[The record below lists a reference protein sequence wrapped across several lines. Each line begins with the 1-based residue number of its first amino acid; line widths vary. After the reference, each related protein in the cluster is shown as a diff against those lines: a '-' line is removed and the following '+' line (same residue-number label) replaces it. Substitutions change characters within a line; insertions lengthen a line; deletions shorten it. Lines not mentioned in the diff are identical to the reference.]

1 MIAGFDHVVILA
13 DQLSAAVRRYQALG
27 FHVEPGGIHPA
38 WGTENALIPLEG
50 GAYLELLAPQFPSRP
65 RPPSH
70 LWWRADGSPREPG
83 EYGGYALGSND
94 LLVEV
99 SRCNVEETLF
109 TEPQVGSRMRP
120 DGQMVRWR
128 AALPTLP
135 TLPFLIQD
143 ESPRELRI
151 SPPQN
156 GVGAAVRLSE
166 ITVSVPN
173 LAVATRAYSRL
184 LGDSP
189 ADDGTGSMRFRV
201 PGGTIRLVQPAL
213 ADPAKHA
220 LGRVNFGV
228 STVTL
233 TVRRWMELTHMLARV
248 LIPQGDGALIDPH
261 ATGGPQ
267 ILLLPGPGAR
277 SPSLA

>member
-1 MIAGFDHVVILA
+1 MITGFDHVVILT

-50 GAYLELLAPQFPSRP
+50 GAYLELMAPQSPSR
-65 RPPSH
+65 RMPPSH
-70 LWWRADGSPREPG
+70 FWWRADGSPRAPG
-83 EYGGYALGSND
+83 EYGGYALASDD
-94 LLVEV
+94 LHEEV
-99 SRCNVEETLF
+99 RRCNAEEALF
-109 TEPQVGSRMRP
+109 PEPQFGSRVRP
-120 DGQMVRWR
+120 DGQVVKWR
-128 AALPTLP
+128 AAFPTLP

-143 ESPRELRI
+143 EGPRDLRI

-156 GVGAAVRLSE
+156 GVGVAIRLSE

-173 LAVATRAYSRL
+173 LVVATRAYGQL
-184 LGDSP
+184 LGDRP
-189 ADDGTGSMRFRV
+189 ANDGTGSMRFRV
-201 PGGTIRLVQPAL
+201 PGGAIRLVQPTL
-213 ADPAKHA
+213 TDPAKHA

-228 STVTL
+228 SMVAL
-233 TVRRWMELTHMLARV
+233 TVRRWAELTHTLARV
-248 LIPQGDGALIDPH
+248 LKPQADGALIDAQ

-267 ILLLPGPGAR
+267 ILLRPDPSAR

>member
-13 DQLSAAVRRYQALG
+13 DQLAAAVRRYQALG

-50 GAYLELLAPQFPSRP
+50 GAYLELLAPQSPSRP
-65 RPPSH
+65 RPSSH

-83 EYGGYALGSND
+83 EYGGYALASDD

-109 TEPQVGSRMRP
+109 TEPQVGSRVRP
-120 DGQMVRWR
+120 DGQVVKWR
-128 AALPTLP
+128 AAFPTQP
-135 TLPFLIQD
+135 ILPFLIQD
-143 ESPRELRI
+143 EGPRELRI

-156 GVGAAVRLSE
+156 GVGVAIRLSE
-166 ITVSVPN
+166 IIVSVPN
-173 LAVATRAYSRL
+173 LAAATRAYGRL
-184 LGDSP
+184 LGDRP
-189 ADDGTGSMRFRV
+189 PDDGTAGMRFRV
-201 PGGTIRLVQPAL
+201 PGGTIRVVHPAL
-213 ADPAKHA
+213 TDPARHT
-220 LGRVNFGV
+220 LGRVNFGI

-233 TVRRWMELTHMLARV
+233 TVRRWAELTHMLARV
-248 LIPQGDGALIDPH
+248 LKPQADGALIDAQ

-267 ILLLPGPGAR
+267 ILLRPDPGAR